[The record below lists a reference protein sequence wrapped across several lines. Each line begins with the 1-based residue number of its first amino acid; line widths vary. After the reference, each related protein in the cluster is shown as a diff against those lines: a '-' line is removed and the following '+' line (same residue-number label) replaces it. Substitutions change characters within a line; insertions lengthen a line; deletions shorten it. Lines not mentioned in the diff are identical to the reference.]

1 MKEER
6 VISWI
11 FAALL
16 WLIVAVVAIIGY
28 LAIFTH
34 RDCVTKDECK
44 QIVDSVLTEIY
55 D

>member
-6 VISWI
+6 TMSWI

-16 WLIVAVVAIIGY
+16 LLIVAVVAIIGY

-34 RDCVTKDECK
+34 RDCVTRQECK
-44 QIVDSVLTEIY
+44 ELVDSVLTEIY